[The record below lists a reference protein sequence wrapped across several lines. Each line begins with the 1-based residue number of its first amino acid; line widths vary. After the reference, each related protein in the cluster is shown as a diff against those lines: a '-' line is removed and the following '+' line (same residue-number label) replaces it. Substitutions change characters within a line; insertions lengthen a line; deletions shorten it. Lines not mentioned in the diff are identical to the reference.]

1 MSHDY
6 IPSSFTE
13 KQNNTTHLGNNDWVF
28 SAKGYFFDSSGN
40 FLIEEFKSAMFDQKV
55 KHEGHTEWAQQTL
68 DNLNNLLNS
77 NVKLY
82 PYYDNE
88 TYLVKNYAKIK
99 CCNKWFELH
108 NFTNTCYTCY
118 SDYNTAGQLLSNR
131 EFWGEE
137 TGESY
142 VDIANV
148 K

>member
-1 MSHDY
+1 MEINY

-13 KQNNTTHLGNNDWVF
+13 KQNNITCLGNNEWAF
-28 SAKGYFFDSSGN
+28 SAEGYFFDSSGN

-99 CCNKWFELH
+99 CCNKWLELYS
-108 NFTNTCYTCY
+108 FTNTCDSCH
-118 SDYNTAGQLLSNR
+118 SDYNTAGQLLSPR
-131 EFWGEE
+131 VFWGEE
-137 TGESY
+137 TGEHYSEL
-142 VDIANV
+142 VNL